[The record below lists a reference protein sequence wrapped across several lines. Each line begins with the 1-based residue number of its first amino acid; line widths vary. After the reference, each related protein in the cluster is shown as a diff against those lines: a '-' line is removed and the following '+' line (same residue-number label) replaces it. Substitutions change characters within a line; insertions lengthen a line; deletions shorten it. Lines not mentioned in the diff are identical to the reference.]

1 MAERPRQAAAK
12 KKYFSLVDMLI
23 KKPVGAH
30 KLAKKPVIKSM
41 KDKQR
46 EIARVKRLR
55 EGT

>member
-12 KKYFSLVDMLI
+12 KYLHLASMLI

-30 KLAKKPVIKSM
+30 KLAKRPVIKSM

-46 EIARVKRLR
+46 EIDRVKRLR

>member
-46 EIARVKRLR
+46 EIDRVKRLR